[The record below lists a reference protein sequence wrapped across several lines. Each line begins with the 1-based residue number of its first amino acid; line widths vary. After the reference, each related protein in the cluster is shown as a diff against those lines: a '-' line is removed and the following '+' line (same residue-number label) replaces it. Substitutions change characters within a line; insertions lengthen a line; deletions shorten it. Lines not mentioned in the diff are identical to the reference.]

1 MDSLKNITISEVLDD
16 LNRGLT
22 RSSDTPGYKP
32 ELGSIMEKY
41 SLTKKELDYLFS
53 HPKLKGR
60 RTKLPVMFNL
70 VDDTVPTEVQSVS
83 GSLLAYAH
91 YLSGVSQQDTP
102 LTSVGLDILDMTQV
116 EAPAAEPLMETSSV
130 EPVTTTTNNDS
141 W

>member
-1 MDSLKNITISEVLDD
+1 MDSLRNITISGVLDD

-22 RSSDTPGYKP
+22 RSPHTSGYKP

-70 VDDTVPTEVQSVS
+70 VDDTEPREMDVVS
-83 GSLLAYAH
+83 GTAIRDASPI
-91 YLSGVSQQDTP
+91 GNTP
-102 LTSVGLDILDMTQV
+102 LQDVLVSVGLDILDMNQV
-116 EAPAAEPLMETSSV
+116 ESPAAEPLMEAASV
-130 EPVTTTTNNDS
+130 EPVTTTTSNDT